1 MVGDGHRFDCNE
13 SGWTVGHADWH
24 GVVGG
29 GEHVYDVV
37 GDQQSQVERVGLLV
51 NGHVHVAIVV
61 ICRHAW
67 SVSSTRQATR
77 LESTDWAGC
86 RFTSAAVIVD
96 FDRDGALAIIAKSYP
111 TIAIVD
117 KFMTTMREESKEKRL
132 FTYYATSYAD
142 VLRLYG
148 ECDDNN
154 DERMERKVA
163 NVYNEIGKKHIDSLI
178 LKSISLSLS
187 YLNRPRNRALWLLK
201 VSGKA

>member
-1 MVGDGHRFDCNE
+1 M
-13 SGWTVGHADWH
+13 
-24 GVVGG
+24 
-29 GEHVYDVV
+29 
-37 GDQQSQVERVGLLV
+37 
-51 NGHVHVAIVV
+51 
-61 ICRHAW
+61 
-67 SVSSTRQATR
+67 
-77 LESTDWAGC
+77 
-86 RFTSAAVIVD
+86 
-96 FDRDGALAIIAKSYP
+96 AIIAKSYP

-132 FTYYATSYAD
+132 LTYYATSYAD

-187 YLNRPRNRALWLLK
+187 YLNRPRNRAL
-201 VSGKA
+201 